1 MSHVILRSTTNRT
14 IVDYVLIEMWSK
26 KFSLVGGRRLRLELL
41 LLWCFLTMSWV
52 SSLLTELIIPRGRN
66 SPLGF
71 HLSHYKPIFWLSGNW
86 FNAQQTDIYVNV
98 PQLRYRWNVKRIPV
112 KWLLKI
118 DCTVLWRLFYLMW
131 DFRVNDGAE
140 NAILM
145 EGWLQ
150 GLATFRLDLKISY
163 EVTDGVFI
171 IFPIEYKDN

>member
-1 MSHVILRSTTNRT
+1 
-14 IVDYVLIEMWSK
+14 
-26 KFSLVGGRRLRLELL
+26 
-41 LLWCFLTMSWV
+41 MSWV
-52 SSLLTELIIPRGRN
+52 SSLLTELIIPRGGN

-131 DFRVNDGAE
+131 DFRVKDEAE

-150 GLATFRLDLKISY
+150 GLATFRLDLKTSY

-171 IFPIEYKDN
+171 IFPIEYKDNWIKWIRYYQMANERFYSFVMPINGRNGVSNSLNERVNELTSWI